1 MPEMR
6 KLLLVGAAL
15 GVFTG
20 YATTAAAQDA
30 QLQATQADDTAIGS
44 GEIIVTAQRREE
56 RLQDVPMSISAFSGE
71 ALQAQ
76 GINSTKDLTIVTP
89 GLNMTQSSFSP
100 QPTIRGIGTRG
111 VSASEESVVPVYID
125 GVYQPF
131 LASTVLE
138 LNNVERIEVL
148 RGPQTALYG
157 RNSTGGAINIITYTP
172 SEKPTMRT
180 SLSYGR
186 FNEVIAKGYASL
198 GTETIQ
204 ADLAA
209 LYTHED
215 GYLEDLQ
222 KPGQSRGWARNWALR
237 GKIRFVPTDNLEII
251 LAGTTMHHD
260 DTLSNSSQPYKD
272 NTAARRLSPGTY
284 VSIKPFQ
291 QNGTG
296 TQLNQRSKNASLTV
310 KLGLGG
316 VDLTSIVGYDDS
328 YLFTNSDVDGSAL
341 NVSSLPTDYY
351 SKSWIQELYATS
363 AGDGP
368 FSWIVG
374 QTYFWRDSGAYRSQT
389 LSGTT
394 IASDSSGQQITKAFA
409 AYAQGTYAFTDALKL
424 TVAGRYTTERKEHN
438 FRNNLTGATT
448 AESRTFNDFSPSA
461 TLQYT
466 FSPDANVYLRG
477 GKGFKSGLY
486 ATTTPSFDAT
496 GATNSVS
503 PEKVIQYELGT
514 KFNVPGL
521 FRINLAGFYTDY
533 SNLQVNIRPN
543 NISRLQN
550 AGKAEIY
557 GFEGEISAQPI
568 PHLNLHMGFMKL
580 WGTFKDFP
588 NAQGNVLRTDQF
600 PNPTNAQTAGCAPLP
615 GTPIGGG
622 AACTFDA
629 SGQQIIRTPFFTI
642 SAGLNYEIPLADDS
656 ALTFSANA
664 YHAGKEYRDAD
675 NRVTLPGYTL
685 VNGAIGYRLP
695 NSEVKVS
702 LWGRNLFNEV
712 YNVYILTGATAD
724 TTLYGRPRTIG
735 VRLDAHF

>member
-1 MPEMR
+1 MSEMR
-6 KLLLVGAAL
+6 KLLLASVAL
-15 GVFTG
+15 GSFITFSHS
-20 YATTAAAQDA
+20 AAAQEA
-30 QLQATQADDTAIGS
+30 QAEEAAIGS

-56 RLQDVPMSISAFSGE
+56 RLRDVPMAISAFSGE
-71 ALQAQ
+71 ALQSQ
-76 GINSTKDLTIVTP
+76 GINTTKDLTLVTP

-131 LASTVLE
+131 LASTTLD

-172 SEKPTMRT
+172 SEKPTMRA
-180 SLSYGR
+180 SLSYGK
-186 FNEVIAKGYASL
+186 FDEIIAKGYASIGNEL
-198 GTETIQ
+198 IQ

-209 LYTHED
+209 LYSYDE
-215 GYLEDLQ
+215 GYIEDLRN
-222 KPGQSRGWARNWALR
+222 PGQNRGWSRSRALR
-237 GKIRFVPTDNLEII
+237 GKIRLTPSDNLEMI
-251 LAGTTMHHD
+251 LAGTTMRHD
-260 DTLSNSSQPYKD
+260 DTISTSTQPYKD

-284 VSIKPFQ
+284 VSLKPFQ
-291 QNGTG
+291 QDGTG
-296 TQLNQRSKNASLTV
+296 GELNQKGDSASLTV

-316 VDLTSIVGYDDS
+316 VDVTSIVGYDSS
-328 YLFTNSDVDGSAL
+328 YLYTFADVDGSAL
-341 NVSSLPTDYY
+341 NVTSLPTDYY
-351 SKSWIQELYATS
+351 SKSWVQELYATS

-374 QTYFWRDSGAYRSQT
+374 ETYFWRDSGSYRSQT

-394 IASDSSGQQITKAFA
+394 VATDASGTQITKALAF
-409 AYAQGTYAFTDALKL
+409 YAQGTYAMTKALKVTL
-424 TVAGRYTTERKEHN
+424 AGRYTTEKKDHSY
-438 FRNNLTGATT
+438 RNNLTAATT

-466 FSPDANVYLRG
+466 FSPDANVYLRA

-486 ATTTPSFDAT
+486 ATTTPSVDVT
-496 GATNSVS
+496 GATNSVR
-503 PEKVIQYELGT
+503 PEKVWQYELGT
-514 KFNVPGL
+514 KLNLPGL
-521 FRINLAGFYTDY
+521 FSLNLAGFYTDY
-533 SNLQVNIRPN
+533 KDLQVNIRPN
-543 NISRLQN
+543 NVSRLQN

-557 GFEGEISAQPI
+557 GIEGEISARPI
-568 PHLNLHMGFMKL
+568 DRLNLHAGFMKL

-600 PNPTNAQTAGCAPLP
+600 PSPTNAQTAGCPVLP

-629 SGQQIIRTPFFTI
+629 SGRQIIRTPFFTI
-642 SAGLNYEIPLADDS
+642 SAGFNYEVPFADSS
-656 ALTFSANA
+656 AMTFSANM

-675 NRVTLPGYTL
+675 NRVTLPGFTV
-685 VNGAIGYRLP
+685 VNGEIGYRLP
-695 NSEVKVS
+695 DSDIKLTV
-702 LWGRNLFNEV
+702 WGRNILDEV
-712 YNVYILTGATAD
+712 YNVYILSGATAD
-724 TTLYGRPRTIG
+724 TTVYARPRTFG
-735 VRLDAHF
+735 VRLDARF

>member
-6 KLLLVGAAL
+6 KLLLASVAL
-15 GVFTG
+15 GSFITFSHN
-20 YATTAAAQDA
+20 AAAQEAQAEDA
-30 QLQATQADDTAIGS
+30 AIGS

-56 RLQDVPMSISAFSGE
+56 RLRDVPMAISAFSGE
-71 ALQAQ
+71 ALQSQ
-76 GINSTKDLTIVTP
+76 GINTTKDLTLVTP

-131 LASTVLE
+131 LASTTLD

-172 SEKPTMRT
+172 SEKPTMRA
-180 SLSYGR
+180 SLSYGK
-186 FNEVIAKGYASL
+186 FDEIIAKGYASIGNEL
-198 GTETIQ
+198 IQ

-209 LYTHED
+209 LYSYDE
-215 GYLEDLQ
+215 GYIEDLRN
-222 KPGQSRGWARNWALR
+222 PGQNRGWSRSRALR
-237 GKIRFVPTDNLEII
+237 GKIRLTPSDNLEMI
-251 LAGTTMHHD
+251 LAGTTMRHD
-260 DTLSNSSQPYKD
+260 DTISTSTQPYKD

-284 VSIKPFQ
+284 VSLKPFQ
-291 QNGTG
+291 QDGTG
-296 TQLNQRSKNASLTV
+296 GELNQKGDSASLTV

-316 VDLTSIVGYDDS
+316 VDVTSIVGYDSS
-328 YLFTNSDVDGSAL
+328 YLYTFADVDGSAL
-341 NVSSLPTDYY
+341 NVTSLPTDYY
-351 SKSWIQELYATS
+351 SKSWVQELYATS

-374 QTYFWRDSGAYRSQT
+374 ETYFWRDSGSYRSQT

-394 IASDSSGQQITKAFA
+394 VATDASGTQITKALAF
-409 AYAQGTYAFTDALKL
+409 YAQGTYAMTEALKVTL
-424 TVAGRYTTERKEHN
+424 AGRYTTEKKDHSY
-438 FRNNLTGATT
+438 RNNLTGATT

-466 FSPDANVYLRG
+466 FSPDANVYLRA

-486 ATTTPSFDAT
+486 ATTTPSVDAT
-496 GATNSVS
+496 GATNSVR
-503 PEKVIQYELGT
+503 PEKVWQYELGT
-514 KFNVPGL
+514 KLNLPGL
-521 FRINLAGFYTDY
+521 FSLNLAGFYTDY
-533 SNLQVNIRPN
+533 KDLQVNIRPN
-543 NISRLQN
+543 NVSRLQN

-557 GFEGEISAQPI
+557 GIEGEISARPI
-568 PHLNLHMGFMKL
+568 DRLNLHAGFMKL

-588 NAQGNVLRTDQF
+588 NAQGNILRTDQF
-600 PNPTNAQTAGCAPLP
+600 PAPTNAQTAGCPVLP

-629 SGQQIIRTPFFTI
+629 SGRQIIRTPFFTI
-642 SAGLNYEIPLADDS
+642 SAGFNYEVPFADSS
-656 ALTFSANA
+656 AMTFSANM

-675 NRVTLPGYTL
+675 NRVTLPGFTV
-685 VNGAIGYRLP
+685 VNGEIGYRLP
-695 NSEVKVS
+695 DSDIKLTV
-702 LWGRNLFNEV
+702 WGRNILDEV
-712 YNVYILTGATAD
+712 YNVYILSGATAD
-724 TTLYGRPRTIG
+724 TTVYARPRTFG
-735 VRLDAHF
+735 VRLDARF